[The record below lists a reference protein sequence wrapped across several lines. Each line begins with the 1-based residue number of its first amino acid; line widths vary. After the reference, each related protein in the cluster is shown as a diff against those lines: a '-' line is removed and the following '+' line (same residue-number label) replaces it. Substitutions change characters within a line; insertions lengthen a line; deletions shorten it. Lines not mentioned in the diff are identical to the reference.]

1 MRNKLREKLAT
12 PTFSTRD
19 DEGKHAYDS
28 AYNRF
33 TNTLVCA
40 MSSVQFFLSRHI
52 LPRCACSLCFREG
65 RTLPN
70 LRIII
75 NGEDWKKS
83 PLSGFFEKHFY
94 RQKGACVTSGG
105 IFIDLS
111 GVCCVFP
118 SAFFVYSLKKKSCAE
133 DLILSYT
140 RAHNKR

>member
-1 MRNKLREKLAT
+1 MYA
-12 PTFSTRD
+12 
-19 DEGKHAYDS
+19 H
-28 AYNRF
+28 
-33 TNTLVCA
+33 
-40 MSSVQFFLSRHI
+40 
-52 LPRCACSLCFREG
+52 SLCFGEG

-111 GVCCVFP
+111 GVLRFSLRVL
-118 SAFFVYSLKKKSCAE
+118 VYSQKKKSYAE